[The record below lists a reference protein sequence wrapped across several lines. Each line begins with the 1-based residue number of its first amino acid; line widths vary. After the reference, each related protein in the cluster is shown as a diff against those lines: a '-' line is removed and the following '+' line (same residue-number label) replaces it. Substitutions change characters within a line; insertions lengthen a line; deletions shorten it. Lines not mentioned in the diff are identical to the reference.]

1 MMERGKQVGFAFEV
15 LHNGLTH
22 QRIWCTVDHLF
33 DRNQFGHVGE
43 VHVTGAVNRAHSTKP
58 YNFLDQIP
66 LAKCNACLKLALGN
80 GILFTLVVI

>member
-1 MMERGKQVGFAFEV
+1 MERGKQVGFALKV
-15 LHNGLTH
+15 LHDGLAH
-22 QRIWCTVDHLF
+22 QWIGSAVNHLF